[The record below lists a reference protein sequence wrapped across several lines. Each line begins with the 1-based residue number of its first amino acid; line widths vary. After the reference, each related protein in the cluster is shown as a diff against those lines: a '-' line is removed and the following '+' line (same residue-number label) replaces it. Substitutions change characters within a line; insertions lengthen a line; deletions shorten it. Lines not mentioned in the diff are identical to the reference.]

1 VVQVRVVVPPLGTLV
16 GLAVSDT
23 VGDAVVVETDC
34 LPEEQAASTMAA
46 LISTEA
52 AEPLLL

>member
-1 VVQVRVVVPPLGTLV
+1 MVQVKVVVAPLETLV

-23 VGDAVVVETDC
+23 VGAAVVVETEG
-34 LPEEQAASTMAA
+34 LPEEQAASITAA

-52 AEPLLL
+52 AAPLLL